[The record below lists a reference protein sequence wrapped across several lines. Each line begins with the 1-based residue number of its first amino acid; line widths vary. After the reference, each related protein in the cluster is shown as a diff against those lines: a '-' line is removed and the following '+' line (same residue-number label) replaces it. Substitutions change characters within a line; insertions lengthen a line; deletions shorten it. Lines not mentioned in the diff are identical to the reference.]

1 MGPET
6 LSHVLRQLPI
16 PQDARLLVGPHTG
29 DDAAVYLLDEETALI
44 VTVDFFTPV
53 VDDPYTFGQIAAAN
67 ALSDVYAMG
76 GRPLL
81 CLNLVGFPTCLPV
94 EVLGEILR
102 GGSDKVAEAGAIL
115 AGGHTLEDDEPK
127 YGLAA
132 VGLVHPEGLW
142 RNSTARPGDVLILT
156 KPLGTGVI
164 NTAAKVDMAPPD
176 AMAAAVDLMRT
187 LNAAA
192 CHALR
197 DVRVNACTDVTGFGL
212 LGHAAEMAEASGVT
226 LVLRAE
232 AIPVLEGAREL
243 GAMGMFPGGAYRNRD
258 WVKGRLAAGGV
269 DDTDLLILC
278 DPQTSG
284 GLLAAVPGDQ
294 VELALARLGERG
306 VPGRVIGEAVPRR
319 DALLAILA

>member
-6 LSHVLRQLPI
+6 LSHVLRQLPV
-16 PQDARLLVGPHTG
+16 PQDARLLVGPRTG
-29 DDAAVYLLDEETALI
+29 DDAAVYVLDEETALI

-142 RNSTARPGDVLILT
+142 RNSTARAGDALILT

-164 NTAAKVDMAPPD
+164 NTAAKADMAPPEVV
-176 AMAAAVDLMRT
+176 AAAIDLMRT

-192 CHALR
+192 CDALR
-197 DVRVNACTDVTGFGL
+197 GARVNACTDVTGFGL

-232 AIPVLEGAREL
+232 AIPVLEGAREV
-243 GAMGMFPGGAYRNRD
+243 GAMGMFPAGAYRNRD

-284 GLLAAVPGDQ
+284 GLLASLPPDQAV
-294 VELALARLGERG
+294 LALARLSERG
-306 VPGRVIGEAVPRR
+306 VTAKVIGEVVPRR
-319 DALLAILA
+319 QAALELVP

>member
-1 MGPET
+1 M
-6 LSHVLRQLPI
+6 LRQLPV

-81 CLNLVGFPTCLPV
+81 CLNLVGFPACLPV

-102 GGSDKVAEAGAIL
+102 GGSDKVTEAGAIL

-132 VGLVHPEGLW
+132 VGLVHPERLW

-164 NTAAKVDMAPPD
+164 NTAAKADMALPEVL
-176 AMAAAVDLMRT
+176 AAAIALMRA
-187 LNAAA
+187 LNAAP
-192 CHALR
+192 CQVLQG
-197 DVRVNACTDVTGFGL
+197 VRVSACTDVTGFGL

-226 LVLRAE
+226 LVLRAGTV
-232 AIPVLEGAREL
+232 PVLEGARDL
-243 GAMGMFPGGAYRNRD
+243 AAMGMFPAGAYRNRD
-258 WVKGRLAAGGV
+258 WLKGRLRVEGV
-269 DDTDLLILC
+269 DGTDLLILC

-294 VELALARLGERG
+294 VELALARLRDRG
-306 VPGRVIGEAVPRR
+306 VPGTVIGEAVPRR
-319 DALLAILA
+319 DTALEVLE

>member
-6 LSHVLRQLPI
+6 LSHVLRQLPV

-81 CLNLVGFPTCLPV
+81 CLNLVGFPACLPIQ
-94 EVLGEILR
+94 VLGEILR
-102 GGSDKVAEAGAIL
+102 GGSDKVTEAGAIL

-127 YGLAA
+127 YGLAVA
-132 VGLVHPEGLW
+132 GTVHPQGLW

-164 NTAAKVDMAPPD
+164 NTAAKADMAPPEALD
-176 AMAAAVDLMRT
+176 TAVALMRS
-187 LNAAA
+187 LNAAS
-192 CHALR
+192 CHALQG
-197 DVRVNACTDVTGFGL
+197 VRVSACTDVTGFGL
-212 LGHAAEMAEASGVT
+212 LGHAAGMAEASGVT
-226 LVLRAE
+226 LVLRAGTV
-232 AIPVLEGAREL
+232 PVLEGARDL
-243 GAMGMFPGGAYRNRD
+243 AAMGMFPAGAYRNRD
-258 WVKGRLAAGGV
+258 WLKGRLRVEGV
-269 DDTDLLILC
+269 DDTDFLILC

-284 GLLAAVPGDQ
+284 GLLAAVPADQ
-294 VELALARLGERG
+294 VELALARLRERG
-306 VPGRVIGEAVPRR
+306 VPGTVIGEVLPRR
-319 DALLAILA
+319 QAALELIP